1 MTTPRFAILGT
12 AGHIDHGKTAL
23 VKLLTG
29 VDTDRL
35 KEEKERGISIDLGF
49 AHIRLPDGTE
59 CGLVDV
65 PGHERFVKNMLAGAG
80 GIDAVLLVI
89 AADEGVMPQTREHV
103 DIVRLLGVT
112 RAVVALTKSDLVEP
126 DWVDFVREEVREYL
140 AGGPFAEAPIVPVSS
155 KTGAGREELLAALG
169 DALAGLEERSVDRP
183 ARLPIDRA
191 FVVEGFGTVVTGT
204 LWRGRLRPGDRV
216 VVEPAGLATRVRSVQ
231 VHGADVTE
239 ARAGQRTAVALHGVE
254 KAAIARGH
262 WVLAPDTLVP
272 SWMIDARLNLVAD
285 APLNLVADAPRPLA
299 NRTRVRFHLGASEL
313 LGRVV
318 LLDREELEPGASA
331 VVQIRL
337 ESPVVADRGDRFV
350 IRSYS
355 PQRAIGGGVVLLPT
369 PEKHRRHDAE
379 VVARLGI
386 EEQGGPE
393 ERVRHALDGAP
404 FGATAEA
411 LARDTGLSSADV
423 ATVLDALAEHEGLV
437 RLGDGRAMTAA
448 ALRALG
454 DRLLEAA
461 RSWQSASVFRWGI
474 PRGDLK
480 SRLPKEIDAPLF
492 DHVIEDL
499 LGAGRLHRKGDR
511 YRADSADA
519 ERGVREEKLL
529 ESVRA
534 AFARTPFAPPNLK
547 ELEAEL
553 KLGPV
558 LGEILGVLAAEGEL
572 VKIDADFYYPRE
584 TLLSMRERLRAYF
597 SDRETMTVA
606 DLREL
611 FAISR
616 KHAVPVLE
624 QFDRAGWT
632 RRMGDVRTA
641 GRFLSNDEPTA

>member
-1 MTTPRFAILGT
+1 MTAPRFAILGT

-126 DWVDFVREEVREYL
+126 DWIDFVSEEVRDYL
-140 AGGPFAEAPIVPVSS
+140 AGGPFAGAPIVPVSS
-155 KTGAGREELLAALG
+155 KSGAGRDDLLAALG
-169 DALAGLEERSVDRP
+169 EALSGLEERSVDRP

-216 VVEPAGLATRVRSVQ
+216 VVEPSGLATRVRSVQ
-231 VHGADVTE
+231 VHGADVSE
-239 ARAGQRTAVALHGVE
+239 ARAGQRTAVALPGVE
-254 KAAIARGH
+254 KAAITRGD
-262 WVLAPDTLVP
+262 WVLAPDTLHP
-272 SWMIDARLNLVAD
+272 SWMIDAR
-285 APLNLVADAPRPLA
+285 LNLVADAPRPLA

-313 LGRVV
+313 LGRVI
-318 LLDREELEPGASA
+318 LLDRDELEPGQSA
-331 VVQIRL
+331 VVQLRL
-337 ESPVVADRGDRFV
+337 ESAVVADRGDRFV

-355 PQRAIGGGVVLLPT
+355 PQRAVGGGVILLPN

-386 EEQGGPE
+386 EEEGGPE
-393 ERVRHALDGAP
+393 ERVRHALDGTP
-404 FGATAEA
+404 FGAGVDELTRQTGLAAEA
-411 LARDTGLSSADV
+411 VSAVLEGLAA
-423 ATVLDALAEHEGLV
+423 HEGLS
-437 RLGDGRAMTAA
+437 RLPDGRALTAA
-448 ALRALG
+448 AARALG

-461 RSWQSASVFRWGI
+461 RSWQAASVFRWGI

-480 SRLPKEIDAPLF
+480 SRLPKEVDAPLF
-492 DHVIEDL
+492 DHVIEAL
-499 LGAGRLHRKGDR
+499 LDAGRLFRKGDR
-511 YRADSADA
+511 YRADSAEA
-519 ERGVREEKLL
+519 ERGVREERLL

-534 AFARTPFAPPNLK
+534 AFRRTPFAPPNQK

-553 KLGPV
+553 KLGPA
-558 LGEILGVLAAEGEL
+558 LGEILGALAAEGEL

-584 TLLSMRERLRAYF
+584 TLLSMRARLQSFF

-641 GRFLSNDEPTA
+641 GRFLSGDEPAA